1 LPDTLV
7 SIIGAL
13 SNCRAPHAPELKPA
27 TVDPDTVQALRN
39 GCVKTLGAFVKANK
53 TRRCFEEIDNASD
66 VSWLCDVLLEQRIG
80 ENKAFERYQKARR
93 TLFALT
99 MYGGFHCQSLPGSSG
114 KVARPAQKP
123 PRNECLT
130 T

>member
-13 SNCRAPHAPELKPA
+13 SNCRAPHPPELKPA

-39 GCVKTLGAFVKANK
+39 GCVKTLDAFVEANR
-53 TRRCFEEIDNASD
+53 THRCFEEIDNASG

-80 ENKAFERYQKARR
+80 ENKALNDIKKRDAY
-93 TLFALT
+93 
-99 MYGGFHCQSLPGSSG
+99 SL
-114 KVARPAQKP
+114 R
-123 PRNECLT
+123 
-130 T
+130 